1 MGHTLKDLR
10 YAWRGL
16 VRNPTFTIVAVVTL
30 SWGIGATSAVFT
42 VVDAVLVRPLRFR
55 SPDRLVRLYSTDQQR
70 GDDRDNTSPA
80 DYLDWKDQS
89 RSFEQVAAFESST
102 YNVVDPGEYPRR
114 VKGASVTPQFF
125 TLLGVD
131 AAQGRV
137 LSPDIDTPQAE
148 RSVVVGDTFW
158 RVQLTGAADVV
169 GRRIDLNGEG
179 YTVVGVMPPGFDY
192 PGEAE
197 LWVASRFSVPDPP
210 VDVGEDP
217 AGNRG
222 AEYVDVI
229 ARLAPDVS
237 LEQAQAEMDAIAR
250 RLEEAF
256 PDTNTGEGVAVVPLI
271 SSIVS
276 EARPLLL
283 LLLGA
288 VGFVLL
294 IACANVAN
302 LLLTRAVQRERE
314 IAIRRA
320 LGAGRLRIVRQL
332 LAESLLLA
340 VLGGSLG
347 LAVASWGAEAL
358 LSLSPQTIPRAAEV
372 SVDLRVVAFTCFV
385 VLGTGLAFGLAPVSQ
400 LLRGDVQRAMQR
412 GQGGYTVAGGG
423 GRLRRGLVVA
433 EVALSLL
440 LLVGTGLMV
449 RTFVGLTTVEPGFD
463 PSRTAVAHVAL
474 PQARYAEDSQL
485 RAFQAQVLERIRAHP
500 EVESAATVLTL
511 PMHWNIHGALGFTI
525 DGRPTPEGKGPVA
538 GYQVVDPDYFRTLRI
553 PLRRG
558 RLLSAAD
565 DERAPQVALV
575 NETLVRRYFTDSDP
589 IGQRITWRNDPD
601 TDRAIWVTVV
611 GVVGDVRVDGLDA
624 DPRPETYRPY
634 QQSCFPYL
642 TLVARARHD
651 AASVLPLMREAVLAV
666 DPAQPISGLATLDQV
681 IRSSLGPR
689 RFSMLLLGGFA
700 LTALLLAALGLYGVL
715 SFSVSQRSHEIGI
728 RRALGARPR
737 DVARQFVG
745 EGLRLV
751 GLGLALGTVGALAL
765 RRAIEGLVYGVPT
778 TDPASFL
785 MAMGVLSMAALL
797 ASYLPAARAARLQ
810 PMAAL
815 RHE

>member
-1 MGHTLKDLR
+1 VGETLRDLR

-30 SWGIGATSAVFT
+30 AWGIGATSAVFT
-42 VVDAVLVRPLRFR
+42 VVDAVLLRPLRFR
-55 SPDRLVRLYSTDQQR
+55 SPERLVRLYSIDQQR

-80 DYLDWKDQS
+80 DYLDWKDLS
-89 RSFEQVAAFESST
+89 DSFEQVAAFESST
-102 YNVVDPGEYPRR
+102 YSVESGEYPRR
-114 VKGASVTPQFF
+114 VKGASVTPEFF
-125 TLLGVD
+125 ALLGVD
-131 AAQGRV
+131 ATRGRV
-137 LSPDIDTPQAE
+137 LSPQIDTPQAE
-148 RSVVVGDTFW
+148 ASVVVGDSFW
-158 RVQLTGAADVV
+158 RAQLGGTADVV
-169 GRRIDLNGEG
+169 GRRIDLNGTG
-179 YTVVGVMPPGFDY
+179 YTVVGVVPPGFDF

-197 LWVASRFSVPDPP
+197 LWLASRFSVPDPP

-237 LEQAQAEMDAIAR
+237 VDQAQAEMDAIAR
-250 RLEEAF
+250 RLEETF
-256 PDTNTGEGVAVVPLI
+256 PDTNAGEGVAVVPLI
-271 SSIVS
+271 SSIVA

-320 LGAGRLRIVRQL
+320 LGAGRFRIVRQM

-358 LSLSPQTIPRAAEV
+358 LSLSPETIPRAAEV
-372 SVDLRVVAFTCFV
+372 SVDLRVVVFTSLV
-385 VLGTGLAFGLAPVSQ
+385 VLGTGLAFGLAPSTQ
-400 LLRGDVQRAMQR
+400 LLRSDVRSAMQR

-433 EVALSLL
+433 EVAVSLVL
-440 LLVGTGLMV
+440 LIGTGLMV
-449 RTFVGLTTVEPGFD
+449 RTFLGLTCVEPGFD
-463 PSRTAVAHVAL
+463 PSDTAVAHVAL
-474 PQARYAEDSQL
+474 PRARYAEDARL
-485 RAFQAQVLERIRAHP
+485 RAFQAGVLERIRAHP

-511 PMHWNIHGALGFTI
+511 PMHWNIHGALRFSI
-525 DGRPTPEGKGPVA
+525 DGRPTPEGRGPSA
-538 GYQVVDPDYFRTLRI
+538 GFQAVDPDYFRTLRI

-558 RLLSAAD
+558 RLFSAAD

-575 NETLVRRYFTDSDP
+575 NEALVRRYFADSDP
-589 IGQRITWRNDPD
+589 IGQRITWQNGPD
-601 TDRAIWVTVV
+601 TDQPIWVTVV

-634 QQSCFPYL
+634 RQSCFPYL

-651 AASVLPLMREAVLAV
+651 AASLLPLLREAVLAL
-666 DPAQPISGLATLDQV
+666 DPSQPVSGLATMEQV
-681 IRSSLGPR
+681 IRDSLGPR

-700 LTALLLAALGLYGVL
+700 VTALLLAALGLYGVL

-737 DVARQFVG
+737 DVACQLVN
-745 EGLRLV
+745 EGLRLL

-765 RRAIEGLVYGVPT
+765 RRAIEGLVYGVAT

-785 MAMGVLSMAALL
+785 MAMGALSMAALL
-797 ASYLPAARAARLQ
+797 ASYLPAARAARLR